1 MPGAVRIGRFLWAL
15 LGVLLLGAPSIAAP
29 ARVPV
34 VGVVDFYA
42 PTPLGVFDG
51 FTPER
56 FAADDVA
63 ALLARRAGDRVTV
76 IPRSQVVRAEEAL
89 RWRGDD
95 VLHFDRL
102 VALGRSLGADRL
114 VVGWITLLSVEAG
127 GGHTVPLPDGDGN
140 GVPTAEARVVVQV
153 FDVAQGRLVAETRQ
167 WASAVGFVR
176 YRLAEEVLRKALA
189 PAVPALWGPLVAPAA
204 LRDPAYGVA
213 VRAKVYSPPPSL
225 STA

>member
-1 MPGAVRIGRFLWAL
+1 MRIGRFLWAL

-89 RWRGDD
+89 R
-95 VLHFDRL
+95 
-102 VALGRSLGADRL
+102 
-114 VVGWITLLSVEAG
+114 
-127 GGHTVPLPDGDGN
+127 
-140 GVPTAEARVVVQV
+140 
-153 FDVAQGRLVAETRQ
+153 
-167 WASAVGFVR
+167 
-176 YRLAEEVLRKALA
+176 
-189 PAVPALWGPLVAPAA
+189 
-204 LRDPAYGVA
+204 
-213 VRAKVYSPPPSL
+213 
-225 STA
+225 